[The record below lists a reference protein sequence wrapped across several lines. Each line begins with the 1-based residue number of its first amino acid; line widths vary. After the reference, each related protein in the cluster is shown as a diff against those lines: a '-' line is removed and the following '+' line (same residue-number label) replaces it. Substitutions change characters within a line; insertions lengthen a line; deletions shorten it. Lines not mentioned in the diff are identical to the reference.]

1 MRITFNSQYRDSS
14 AAIAQASENLI
25 ELQRQVAT
33 SKRVGKPSDDPT
45 AAADALN
52 ERSELAGV
60 EQYARAA
67 DSATS
72 RLTIIDSVL
81 SDVVEKLTAATSAT
95 MSARGSTKTAAQREA
110 VAKQLESIR
119 ADMLDDF
126 NTQFH
131 GAYVFSGATSTTKPF
146 VEGVGG
152 AINAYAGSGTEVEA
166 DIGSQDIPISFD
178 GQTIAKGSDSD
189 HVFDALDDLIA
200 AVRAGDDTGM
210 GAGMDALD
218 RAFSRTTTAQSRV
231 GVAIQSLEG
240 EQARL
245 QEKKLAATTRLSKL
259 EDADM
264 AEVIAGMTRADAAYK
279 AALGAAA
286 TAARVSLLDYLG

>member
-45 AAADALN
+45 AAANALN

-81 SDVVEKLTAATSAT
+81 GDMVEKLTAAQSAT
-95 MSARGSTKTAAQREA
+95 MSAKGSTKTPAQREA
-110 VAKQLESIR
+110 VAKQLEAIR
-119 ADMLDDF
+119 ADVFDDL
-126 NTQFH
+126 NTSFH

-152 AINAYAGSGTEVEA
+152 VVGAYAGSGTEVEA
-166 DIGSQDIPISFD
+166 DVGSQDIPINFD
-178 GQTIAKGSDSD
+178 GDTIAKGSDSA
-189 HVFDALDDLIA
+189 HLFDVLDDLIT
-200 AVRAGDDTGM
+200 AVRAGDETGM
-210 GAGMDALD
+210 TDGMDALS

-231 GVAIQSLEG
+231 GVALAALEG
-240 EQARL
+240 EQSRL
-245 QEKKLAATTRLSKL
+245 REFKLAATTRLSKL

-264 AEVIAGMTRADAAYK
+264 AEVIAGMTRADSAYK

>member
-14 AAIAQASENLI
+14 AAIAQAQESLI
-25 ELQRQVAT
+25 EMQRQVAT
-33 SKRVGKPSDDPT
+33 GKRVGKASDDPT
-45 AAADALN
+45 AAADAVN
-52 ERSELAGV
+52 TRAELAGV

-72 RLTIIDSVL
+72 RLAVVDSVL
-81 SDVVEKLTAATSAT
+81 SDLVEKLTAAQSAT
-95 MSARGSTKTAAQREA
+95 MSARGSTKTPAQREA
-110 VAKQLESIR
+110 VAKQLEAIR
-119 ADMLDDF
+119 ADVLDNL
-126 NTQFH
+126 NTSFR

-146 VEGVGG
+146 VEGGGGVVG
-152 AINAYAGSGTEVEA
+152 AYAGSGTEVET

-178 GQTIAKGSDSD
+178 GDAIAKGSDSV
-189 HVFDALDDLIA
+189 HIFDALDDLIT

-210 GAGMDALD
+210 ADGMDALS
-218 RAFSRTTTAQSRV
+218 RAFDRTTTAQSRV
-231 GVAIQSLEG
+231 GVAIHALEG

-245 QEKKLAATTRLSKL
+245 QEFKLAATTRLSKL

-264 AEVIAGMTRADAAYK
+264 AEVIAGMTRADSAYK

>member
-14 AAIAQASENLI
+14 AAIAQASESLI

-33 SKRVGKPSDDPT
+33 GKRVGKASDDPT
-45 AAADALN
+45 AAANAIN
-52 ERSELAGV
+52 ERAQLAGV
-60 EQYARAA
+60 EQYQRAA

-72 RLTIIDSVL
+72 RLSIVDSVL
-81 SDVVEKLTAATSAT
+81 SDMVEKLTAAQAEA
-95 MSARGSTKTAAQREA
+95 MSARGSAKTPAQREA
-110 VAKQLESIR
+110 VAKALEAIR
-119 ADMLDDF
+119 ADLLDDL
-126 NTQFH
+126 NTSFR
-131 GAYVFSGATSTTKPF
+131 GAYVFSGAASTTKPY
-146 VEGVGG
+146 VEGGG
-152 AINAYAGSGTEVEA
+152 GVVAAYAGSATEVEA

-178 GQTIAKGSDSD
+178 GDAIAQGSDPAD
-189 HVFDALDDLIA
+189 LFTVFDDLVA

-210 GAGMDALD
+210 ATGMDALN
-218 RAFSRTTTAQSRV
+218 RAFARTTTAQSRV
-231 GVAIQSLEG
+231 GVAIQALEG
-240 EQARL
+240 EQVRL
-245 QEKKLAATTRLSKL
+245 QEFKLAATTRLSKL

>member
-14 AAIAQASENLI
+14 AAIDHAAESLI

-33 SKRVGKPSDDPT
+33 GKRVSKGSDDPT
-45 AAADALN
+45 AAANAVN
-52 ERSELAGV
+52 ERAQLANV
-60 EQYARAA
+60 EQYSRAA

-72 RLTIIDSVL
+72 RLTVVDSVL
-81 SDVVEKLTAATSAT
+81 SDIVEKLTAAQAAT

-110 VAKQLESIR
+110 VAKALEGIR
-119 ADMLDDF
+119 DDVLDDL
-126 NTQFH
+126 NTSFR
-131 GAYVFSGATSTTKPF
+131 GAYVFAGAASTTKPF
-146 VEGVGG
+146 AEALDGS
-152 AINAYAGSGTEVEA
+152 IDPYAGSGTEVEA
-166 DIGSQDIPISFD
+166 DVGSQEVPIGFD
-178 GQTIAKGSDSD
+178 GDAIALGSDTD
-189 HVFDALDDLIA
+189 HVFTALDDLIT

-210 GAGMDALD
+210 EAGMDALS
-218 RAFSRTTTAQSRV
+218 RAFDRTTTAQSRV
-231 GVAIQSLEG
+231 GVALQALEG
-240 EQARL
+240 EQSRL
-245 QEKKLAATTRLSKL
+245 RELKLAATTRLSKL